1 MNIDEG
7 IGKARMFELI
17 KKVLLTAGESRGAS
31 EKDHEKEVLI
41 AASVIL
47 LEAAG
52 TDSELLEDELE
63 HVLDTMRT
71 RFGLSDDYAREL
83 MDLAHKERERVIDL
97 FHFTKTIN
105 ENHSRREKIEILEAV
120 WRIIHMDGR
129 LDKYEDHY
137 AHKLSNLLRLSHKEL
152 IDAKIRAREQLNE
165 RT

>member
-1 MNIDEG
+1 V
-7 IGKARMFELI
+7 FELI
-17 KKVLLTAGESRGAS
+17 KRVLAPAGEDRGTS

-52 TDSELLEDELE
+52 TDNEFAEDELD
-63 HVLDTMRT
+63 HVLDTLKA
-71 RFGLSDDYAREL
+71 RFGLSDGYAREL
-83 MDLAHKERERVIDL
+83 MDLALNERDRVVDL

-105 ENHSRREKIEILEAV
+105 ESHSRAEKIEILEAV

-137 AHKLSNLLRLSHKEL
+137 AHKLANLFRLSHKEL
-152 IDAKIRAREQLNE
+152 IDAKIRAREQLS
-165 RT
+165 TQS